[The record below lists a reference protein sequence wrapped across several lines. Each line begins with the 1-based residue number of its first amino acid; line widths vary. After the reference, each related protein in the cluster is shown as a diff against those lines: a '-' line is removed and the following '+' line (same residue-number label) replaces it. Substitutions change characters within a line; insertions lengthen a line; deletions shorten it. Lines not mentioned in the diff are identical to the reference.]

1 MSFLKSV
8 FAPDEE
14 YDKKDSSVD
23 DEIEEDE
30 EWEDMHEKVARE
42 KRKMKQIKRI
52 KANGE
57 Y

>member
-23 DEIEEDE
+23 DEIEDDE
-30 EWEDMHEKVARE
+30 EWEDMHEKVAKE